1 MLALLTSGLGA
12 KLIGAVALCLA
23 IFTAGAWA
31 LHEHDAH
38 VIAAAQAANR
48 AHEIAALEA
57 QSSDHQKQLAQLN
70 SLKRKTHSAPT
81 GNGCASSPAV
91 RALLDGVRHPAA
103 P

>member
-1 MLALLTSGLGA
+1 MLAILSPLLLKIGGA
-12 KLIGAVALCLA
+12 LLLAVAV
-23 IFTAGAWA
+23 FTAGAWA

-38 VIAAAQAANR
+38 VIAAAQAADR

-91 RALLDGVRHPAA
+91 RALLDGVRNPAA